1 MTLEDL
7 RQRIDDIDEQLVRLL
22 NERAACA
29 LEIGQI
35 KKALGMA
42 MYQPEREAHVLR
54 HVRTVSTAGEG
65 PLGSEA
71 IARLFE
77 RIIDEARG
85 LELKAVR

>member
-1 MTLEDL
+1 VTLEGL
-7 RQRIDDIDEQLVRLL
+7 RQHIDDLDEQLVRLL
-22 NERAACA
+22 NERATYA

-35 KKALGMA
+35 KKVMGLP
-42 MYQPEREAHVLR
+42 MYQPEREAEVLR
-54 HVRTVSTAGEG
+54 RVRAVSAATGG
-65 PLGSEA
+65 PLGPEA